1 MMPEEETSAS
11 SIFPEEGATSVL
23 YSADDEKKKNL
34 IMAGVVGLGAF
45 ALFMFIQ
52 KRNAMQ
58 Q

>member
-34 IMAGVVGLGAF
+34 MIAGAVGLGALV
-45 ALFMFIQ
+45 LFTFIQ
-52 KRNAMQ
+52 RYRQ